1 MTFLRSV
8 LFNAFFFGVTFLFS
22 LQGLALRFVAP
33 HRVLGLARMWAR
45 VVVAGARAI
54 CGIRVVVDGLESL
67 PDGAALIASRHQSA
81 FDTVVWLTLVPRCCY
96 VFKHEL
102 LRVPM
107 FGPLIPLAGMIP
119 IDRSGGAAALRTLLR
134 EADRAVAER
143 RQIVIFPEGTRAEP
157 GATLP
162 LQPGIV
168 ALAARTRLP
177 VFPVVTDSGSVWG
190 RRAFSKRPGTIHIQV
205 LDPIEPGLNRQ
216 EFMKRLEEAVQ
227 RPAGGSVDKSVARSE
242 QA

>member
-1 MTFLRSV
+1 
-8 LFNAFFFGVTFLFS
+8 
-22 LQGLALRFVAP
+22 
-33 HRVLGLARMWAR
+33 
-45 VVVAGARAI
+45 
-54 CGIRVVVDGLESL
+54 
-67 PDGAALIASRHQSA
+67 
-81 FDTVVWLTLVPRCCY
+81 
-96 VFKHEL
+96 
-102 LRVPM
+102 M

-227 RPAGGSVDKSVARSE
+227 RPAGGSVEARSE